1 MADSNNSNRSKKLKN
16 SKKNSNSNKRPVVK
30 KLNSPID
37 GVKSKQQ
44 LQESP
49 KSPLSI
55 SSAASPIPWDSPIFQ
70 KSQSSTP
77 ESDVEASI
85 AYSGTKSYND
95 CKRKRKLKKRKDRSR
110 SKINLISKILK
121 DNTLEDSNQTS
132 SNVNEQPQNLTTI
145 PIVSLPSSADEEKN
159 KNVSCQDHFL
169 FTLTPGEC
177 KYTSQAVQTEWSYL
191 EDMEML
197 EKKNKSIEEMLHR
210 NMKEITN
217 QITQKIV
224 NQNVQNI
231 LNQEKVACSNFDATI
246 MEQESHLQ
254 IESSGNKES
263 MKNVKNEN
271 TSIKKNKQKVK
282 DALDHVNVTNAEEKQ
297 EEPVKKNGETQQVP
311 QHVKSVN
318 EVKVEKKTKCRL
330 PSTASIESKSKLN
343 FSSDSVESD
352 TSTQWFEEEKE
363 RSALGPPEILKY
375 RREKPMKIIRSS
387 KLLGE
392 LPKSECG
399 LYSSR
404 CHCCGELINS
414 VPTLADIQNADSS
427 DQLFCCPE
435 YKHFITLHLTS
446 KDIESETED
455 ETINIIPRVAS
466 GSEVNQKE
474 VKEKVAERQRE
485 RELERQKAAAQQ
497 ANLYSFARQMKTIQF
512 SLTSMKCMEDG
523 WTIKPV
529 SPIPEEPVVEDDNFK
544 IEVNTTL
551 LQKSKILN
559 QRFYENGK
567 RFLTIFPDG
576 TGCCYY
582 PNGTVAV
589 MITSTEKGKYTY
601 IVQSN
606 THFDN
611 LEDDGILAL
620 FEPNGNAICYHK
632 RNRRLRLFV
641 NAHGGIE
648 FDKKG
653 NKRKRW
659 QWYFVKGH
667 VHAPPFQ
674 PLCFPLNKY
683 LSVRVLDQQNIA
695 LIFSS
700 SKRNVR
706 FNVGANLTALTIK
719 GHGRFVA
726 DESELYLN
734 RKRQRIS
741 TTLTQL
747 HNALR
752 LPKSTRFDR
761 MCPTRILGKTTS
773 KSSLPPIDN
782 ASTKD
787 VESNIIVN

>member
-1 MADSNNSNRSKKLKN
+1 MADSDNSNRSKKLKS

-30 KLNSPID
+30 KSNSPID
-37 GVKSKQQ
+37 EVKSKQQ
-44 LQESP
+44 PQESP

-55 SSAASPIPWDSPIFQ
+55 SSATSIPWDSPIFQ
-70 KSQSSTP
+70 KSRSSTP

-85 AYSGTKSYND
+85 AYIGTKSYND
-95 CKRKRKLKKRKDRSR
+95 VKRKRKLKKRKDRSR
-110 SKINLISKILK
+110 SEINFISKLLK
-121 DNTLEDSNQTS
+121 DNTLEDISLTS
-132 SNVNEQPQNLTTI
+132 SNNNEEAKNLTGI
-145 PIVSLPSSADEEKN
+145 PIASLPSSANGEES
-159 KNVSCQDHFL
+159 KNVSCQDHLL
-169 FTLTPGEC
+169 FTPTPGEC
-177 KYTSQAVQTEWSYL
+177 KYISQAVQTEWSYL

-197 EKKNKSIEEMLHR
+197 EK
-210 NMKEITN
+210 
-217 QITQKIV
+217 
-224 NQNVQNI
+224 
-231 LNQEKVACSNFDATI
+231 
-246 MEQESHLQ
+246 
-254 IESSGNKES
+254 
-263 MKNVKNEN
+263 
-271 TSIKKNKQKVK
+271 NKQKVR
-282 DALDHVNVTNAEEKQ
+282 DALDHVKVTNAKEKQ
-297 EEPVKKNGETQQVP
+297 EEPVKKNIGTQQVP

-318 EVKVEKKTKCRL
+318 EVEVEKKTKRRL

-363 RSALGPPEILKY
+363 RSAVGPPEILKY
-375 RREKPMKIIRSS
+375 RREKPMKTIRSS

-427 DQLFCCPE
+427 DQLFCCAE

-446 KDIESETED
+446 KDIESDTED

-529 SPIPEEPVVEDDNFK
+529 SPIPEKPVIEDDNFK

-551 LQKSKILN
+551 LQKSEILN

-620 FEPNGNAICYHK
+620 FEPNGHAICYHK
-632 RNRRLRLFV
+632 RNHRLRLFV

-700 SKRNVR
+700 SKRTVR

-719 GHGRFVA
+719 GHARFEA

-734 RKRQRIS
+734 RKRQLIS

-782 ASTKD
+782 ASPKD